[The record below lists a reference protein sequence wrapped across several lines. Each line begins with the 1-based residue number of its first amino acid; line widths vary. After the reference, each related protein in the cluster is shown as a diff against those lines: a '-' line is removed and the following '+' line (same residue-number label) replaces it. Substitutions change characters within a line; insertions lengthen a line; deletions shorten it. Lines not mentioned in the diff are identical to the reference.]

1 MRLEITRRAELAVR
15 AMVFLGSVGGRVK
28 SREIALELATTSMF
42 VPQVVGPLVKA
53 GWVQS
58 HAGPTGGYNACV
70 DLRDLSVLDVVD
82 RRCDGFRQV
91 RGRRST
97 MRLRCAVCVAR
108 RMGARQARA
117 GTGTRGDPTVG
128 AGHGEMTDDKQMS
141 TRQEMS

>member
-70 DLRDLSVLDVVD
+70 DLRDVSVLDVVEAVDGVTDSGRCVVAD
-82 RRCDGFRQV
+82 RPCSSGAPCALHAGWV
-91 RGRRST
+91 R
-97 MRLRCAVCVAR
+97 
-108 RMGARQARA
+108 ARQELVRA
-117 GTGTRGDPTVG
+117 LGETRLSELAT
-128 AGHGEMTDDKQMS
+128 AI
-141 TRQEMS
+141 